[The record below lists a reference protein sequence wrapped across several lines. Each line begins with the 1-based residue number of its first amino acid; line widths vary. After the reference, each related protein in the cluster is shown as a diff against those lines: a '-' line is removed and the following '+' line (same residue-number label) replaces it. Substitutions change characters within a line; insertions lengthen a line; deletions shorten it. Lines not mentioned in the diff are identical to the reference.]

1 LTESACDLGG
11 VVAFDVWVEP
21 AGLLANP
28 LDVELSFC
36 HKFVQAAFVFKLGL
50 IRQLAA
56 ALCAPMEPVKY
67 TISENVRRLY
77 IKQQGNTYA
86 RKIDD

>member
-1 LTESACDLGG
+1 M
-11 VVAFDVWVEP
+11 AFDVWVEP
-21 AGLLANP
+21 AGLLAKP

-56 ALCAPMEPVKY
+56 ALCAPMEMLKY
-67 TISENVRRLY
+67 PINTNVRRLY
-77 IKQQGNTYA
+77 IKQ
-86 RKIDD
+86 